1 MSNTIY
7 RKGLHELSGSV
18 LAWMQPDGSWGWNNA
33 GLIVDGDQTL
43 LVDTLWDIR
52 LTREM
57 LDGFARATPA
67 AREIRQVVNTH
78 ANGDH
83 CWGNQLLSGAEI
95 IASRRGAAEME
106 EFTPP
111 KMVTL
116 MKVAGVASAMG
127 GFGRVLGKG
136 LSAVGLSKLGGLIDA
151 APYVQEIFGPFH
163 FEEVVLT
170 PPTRTFD
177 ERLSLTV
184 GNKKVELIEVG
195 PAHTQGDVLVYV
207 PEDRVLFA
215 GDILFIEGHPIM
227 WAGPVSRWIQALD
240 IILGLELDHIV
251 PGHGPMTDK
260 AGVLKLKEYFGWL
273 ETEARRRFEGGMPA
287 EAAARDIG
295 KGVYSGWKDA
305 ERIAV
310 NVETLYRGFR
320 EEMTG
325 AQEVKPDVMELFGR
339 MARLRA

>member
-1 MSNTIY
+1 MSKTAY
-7 RKGLHELSGSV
+7 AKGLHPLGNSV
-18 LAWMQPDGSWGWNNA
+18 YAWMQPDGSWGWNNA
-33 GLIVDGDQTL
+33 GLIVDGDQSL
-43 LVDTLWDIR
+43 LVDTLWDVR

-57 LDGFARATPA
+57 LDGFARVTPA

-95 IASRRGAAEME
+95 IASRRSAAELE

-111 KMVTL
+111 KMVKL
-116 MKVAGVASAMG
+116 MKVAGVVSSLGGMG
-127 GFGRVLGKG
+127 RLLGKG
-136 LSAVGLSKLGGLIDA
+136 LSAVGLSKLGGLVDA

-177 ERLSLTV
+177 QQLTLEV
-184 GNKKVELIEVG
+184 GSKRVELIEVG

-207 PEDRVLFA
+207 PEDKVLFA

-227 WAGPVSRWIQALD
+227 WAGPVSRWVRALEL
-240 IILGLELDHIV
+240 ILELDLDHIV

-260 AGVLKLKEYFGWL
+260 AGVQKLKTYFTWL
-273 ETEARRRFEGGMPA
+273 EDEARRRFDAGMPA
-287 EAAARDIG
+287 EAAAHDIG
-295 KGVYSGWKDA
+295 KGAFSGWTDA

-320 EEMTG
+320 TEKSGQAEPN
-325 AQEVKPDVMELFGR
+325 PDVLELFGR
-339 MARLRA
+339 MARLRG